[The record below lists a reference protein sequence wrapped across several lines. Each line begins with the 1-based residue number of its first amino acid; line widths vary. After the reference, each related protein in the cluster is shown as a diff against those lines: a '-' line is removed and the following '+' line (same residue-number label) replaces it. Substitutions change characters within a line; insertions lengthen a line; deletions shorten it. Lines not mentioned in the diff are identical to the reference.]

1 MKSTMQTKARAMQAL
16 MLVAPVLMLSSM
28 AFAHCDS
35 LDGPVIQDARL
46 ALTNNNVNP
55 VLKWVDKKD
64 EGRIIEV
71 FTKTVALR
79 SNGGDI
85 REMVDNYFFETLV
98 RIHRESEG
106 EGFTGLKPAGS
117 VDPGI
122 DAADQ
127 ALETGD
133 GTELAKKISN
143 VVYEGIR
150 KRFEVTMKKKKQ
162 ANKSVEDGREYV
174 NAYVQYV
181 HLVEQIHLL
190 VSHGAEHK
198 HQQEKDH

>member
-1 MKSTMQTKARAMQAL
+1 MKSTMQTKARAMHAL
-16 MLVAPVLMLSSM
+16 ILVAQVLMLSSI

-55 VLKWVDKKD
+55 VLKWVDKKV
-64 EGRIIEV
+64 EGKIIAV
-71 FTKTVALR
+71 FAETVALR
-79 SNGGDI
+79 SKGDDI
-85 REMVDNYFFETLV
+85 RKIVDNYFFETLV

-106 EGFTGLKPAGS
+106 ESFTGLRPAGS

-122 DAADQ
+122 EAADQ

-143 VVYEGIR
+143 AVYEGIR
-150 KRFEVTMKKKKQ
+150 KRFEETMKKKKQ

-181 HLVEQIHLL
+181 HFVEQIHLR